1 MSSLD
6 DFEFNGTKKGLI
18 LWDIDGTLIRKNQEI
33 LYSRHLDALGLSQHK
48 YREEDF
54 SGLSDWDVLVSHARL
69 NNLPNERLVTAFERL
84 NNFAH
89 HESPLQFSQ
98 YTGVEDI
105 LMHGIVTG
113 WTHGILTGNVLNA
126 AVDKLRRVKLLHYFD
141 TSMFFCCEFQETRSN
156 IAKRAKLR
164 LRDISSSIILIGDTL
179 NDVIAAKESGM
190 KIILVFNGKN
200 DFEVLDRV
208 QPEGLVDYS
217 NITPAEFYLE
227 IERVLSKKI

>member
-18 LWDIDGTLIRKNQEI
+18 LWDIDGTLIRKNHEI
-33 LYSRHLDALGLSQHK
+33 LFSRHLDALGISQHK
-48 YREEDF
+48 YREVDF
-54 SGLSDWDVLVSHARL
+54 SGLSDWDVLVGHARL
-69 NNLPNERLVTAFERL
+69 NNLPNETLVTAFERL
-84 NNFAH
+84 KNFAY

-98 YTGVEDI
+98 CAGVEDI
-105 LMHGIVTG
+105 LTHGIFTG
-113 WTHGILTGNVLNA
+113 WTHGILTGNILNA
-126 AVDKLRRVKLLHYFD
+126 AVDKLRRVKLLNYFD
-141 TSMFFCCEFQETRSN
+141 TSMFFCCEFQETRSH
-156 IAKRAKLR
+156 IAIRAKKH

-179 NDVIAAKESGM
+179 NDVLAAQESGM

-200 DFEVLDRV
+200 NFEELDGV
-208 QPEGLVDYS
+208 QPEGLIDYS